1 MNTKQLKGLSVI
13 SIAEGVKLGTLVRA
27 YLDPSA
33 KRVVG
38 FAYDAGGGLTE
49 PDSEPKLD
57 TVDAESLGPDVLT
70 VPNRGAVR
78 GEEVNRRSGELVD
91 LGALHNR
98 AVLTEGGASVGSVG
112 SVDFDERTFAI
123 TQIEVAAGHF
133 RRPATVLAG
142 QIRTI
147 GADFVVLYEA
157 TMPVEPI
164 PDGETQTDLEI
175 VTLVG
180 PSPR

>member
-1 MNTKQLKGLSVI
+1 MNSKQLKGLPVV
-13 SIAEGVKLGTLVRA
+13 SIAEGIKLGTLVRA

-38 FAYDAGGGLTE
+38 FAYDAGNGLTE

-57 TVDAESLGPDVLT
+57 TGDAESLGPDVLT
-70 VPNRGAVR
+70 VRTRSAVR
-78 GEEVNRRSGELVD
+78 GEEVNRRFGELVD

-112 SVDFDERTFAI
+112 SIDFDERTIAV
-123 TQIEVAAGHF
+123 TQMEVTPGHF

-147 GADFVVLYEA
+147 GPDFVVLYDA
-157 TMPVEPI
+157 TMPVEPT
-164 PDGETQTDLEI
+164 PVVGTRTDRE
-175 VTLVG
+175 VATSAE